1 MGTDNPTQF
10 DYSAA
15 IRSWESRAPW
25 FHRALARVGL
35 QGKLIFCF
43 LVVLMAT
50 LGGNF
55 WLLARQGRT
64 VFDRVASEHAAE
76 MARALGL
83 ASQTPLEH
91 KDVGELARVAGDLLK
106 HRDVSVVAFYDATG
120 GLLTV
125 ASQDPDLDPAF
136 LPDPRK
142 HTQALMQPFHGSL
155 PALGNYVRVSAPVIT
170 FVSGPPRVGTADGG
184 GSHVAGYVTVCLSQ
198 TDTDGA
204 LYRGRVSVGAFNLLV
219 LLASAPLVFIL
230 VHRIFSPIRE
240 LVAAADKIAAGDL
253 ETEVAIHRPDAIGAL
268 ARSLNGM
275 VRKVRAQQ
283 QELEEANRQLAEA
296 NRDLEQKVQQ
306 RTSQL
311 EAANKRLSSEI
322 AEKEDFLRAVSH
334 DLNAPLRNISG
345 MASMLLLKNREA
357 FDDEIIHRLERIQK
371 NVEVE
376 TSLISELLELSR
388 IKTRRQR
395 TENVEIGDLVREVA
409 GMFEGDLVSHGVRF
423 VVDSP
428 LPVLHCERPRLRQ
441 VFQNLIDNAIKY
453 MGEGTRRPGEASPR
467 KEIHVGCLAHNDE
480 VEFYVEDTGGGIE
493 EDERDKVFYV
503 FRRGRNA
510 TASGVPGKG
519 VGLASVKSIVETYN
533 GTIWVESEIGRGS
546 TFRFTVNGKFLVEKA
561 KELLVAG

>member
-1 MGTDNPTQF
+1 METENSTQF
-10 DYSAA
+10 DHAAA

-25 FHRALARVGL
+25 FRRALARAGL

-50 LGGNF
+50 LGGSF
-55 WLLARQGRT
+55 WLLSRQGRA
-64 VFDRVASEHAAE
+64 VFDRVAAEHAAE

-83 ASQTPLEH
+83 ASQTPLER
-91 KDVGELARVAGDLLK
+91 KDVHELSRVAGDLLK
-106 HRDVSVVAFYDATG
+106 HRDVSVVAFYDASG
-120 GLLTV
+120 ALLTV
-125 ASQDPDLDPAF
+125 ASQDPDLDPTF
-136 LPDPRK
+136 LPDPKK
-142 HTQALMQPFHGSL
+142 HTQDLMQPFHGSL
-155 PALGNYVRVSAPVIT
+155 PALGRYVRISAPVIT
-170 FVSGPPRVGTADGG
+170 FVPGPPDGGAGGG
-184 GSHVAGYVTVCLSQ
+184 GSRVAGYVTVCLSQ

-204 LYRGRVSVGAFNLLV
+204 LHRGRVSVGAFNLLV
-219 LLASAPLVFIL
+219 MLASVPLVYML

-253 ETEVAIHRPDAIGAL
+253 ETEVAIHRPDAIGTL

-275 VRKVRAQQ
+275 VRRVRTQQ
-283 QELEEANRQLAEA
+283 KELEEANRQLAEA
-296 NRDLEQKVQQ
+296 NRDLEQNVQQ

-345 MASMLLLKNREA
+345 MASMLLLKNRGA

-376 TSLISELLELSR
+376 TGLISELLELSR

-395 TENVEIGDLVREVA
+395 TEDVEIGELVREIA
-409 GMFEGDLVSHGVRF
+409 GMFEGDLGANGIRF
-423 VVDSP
+423 VVDST
-428 LPVLHCERPRLRQ
+428 LPVLHCERSRLRQ

-453 MGEGTRRPGEASPR
+453 MGDGSRRPGEASAR

-480 VEFYVEDTGGGIE
+480 AEFYVEDTGVGIE

-503 FRRGRNA
+503 FRRGRKA
-510 TASGVPGKG
+510 AVSGIPGKG

-533 GTIWVESEIGRGS
+533 GTIWVESEVGRGS
-546 TFRFTVNGKFLVEKA
+546 TFRFTVNGKFVAKKTANELV
-561 KELLVAG
+561 VAG